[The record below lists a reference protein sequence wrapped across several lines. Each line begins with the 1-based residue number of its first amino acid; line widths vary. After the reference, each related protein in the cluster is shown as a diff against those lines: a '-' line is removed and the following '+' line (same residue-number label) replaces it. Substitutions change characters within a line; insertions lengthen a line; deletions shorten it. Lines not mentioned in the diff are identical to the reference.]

1 MTRAEFMSTSAEET
15 RALGRAMAGFLE
27 PGDTLVLT
35 GDLGAGKTQLT
46 KGIAEGLGITDEVTS
61 PTFALELV
69 HEGGRLALYH
79 FDLYRL
85 HDADE
90 LGEAGLWDVLGGDGV
105 CVIEWGEQFSDEIGP
120 ERVDVYITREEGA
133 LAEKCRTD
141 VPAAEEVA
149 LDGDVLGCEGHAR
162 AAEPARRIELVSH
175 DARGD
180 ELVAAVRAAVA
191 RCKSV

>member
-105 CVIEWGEQFSDEIGP
+105 CVIEWGEQFADELGE
-120 ERVDVYITREEGA
+120 ERVDVFVTREDGAPAGGAPVDGEGA
-133 LAEKCRTD
+133 GGA
-141 VPAAEEVA
+141 
-149 LDGDVLGCEGHAR
+149 DGADG
-162 AAEPARRIELVSH
+162 AEPARRIELVSH
-175 DARGD
+175 EARGD
-180 ELVAAVRAAVA
+180 AFVAATRTAWAQVGR
-191 RCKSV
+191 